1 MITQKYFLSAIPD
14 KVKPLVRVSQYDDSS
29 RTIVF
34 IIQDYEE
41 EISSA
46 EIVINENTIQGTVNQ
61 KEVSFLLT
69 SDLTENSGIFHGEVR
84 FNNIGTLNFDF
95 EVDSTPLESENV
107 QRLIRTLSR
116 PNLSQIVLEN
126 VDLKLEE
133 LQPIKIDKTELTEKE
148 IKETV
153 DDVKETEEVID
164 EEIEEPIEDEPIEE
178 TEVTEEITE
187 TEDTD
192 EVEDTEEREE
202 LNNADELEDL

>member
-34 IIQDYEE
+34 IITDYEE

-46 EIVINENTIQGTVNQ
+46 EIVINEQTIQGTVNQ
-61 KEVSFLLT
+61 KQVSFVLT
-69 SDLTENSGIFHGEVR
+69 SELTENSGIYHGEVR

-133 LQPIKIDKTELTEKE
+133 LQPIKIDKTEL
-148 IKETV
+148 KETV
-153 DDVKETEEVID
+153 DDVKETEIDEEPIEEVID
-164 EEIEEPIEDEPIEE
+164 EEPVEED
-178 TEVTEEITE
+178 EVTEEITE

>member
-34 IIQDYEE
+34 IITDYEE

-61 KEVSFLLT
+61 KQVSFLLT
-69 SDLTENSGIFHGEVR
+69 SDLTENSGIYHGEVR

-153 DDVKETEEVID
+153 DDVKEIEEVID
-164 EEIEEPIEDEPIEE
+164 EPTEE
-178 TEVTEEITE
+178 TEDTQEITE

-192 EVEDTEEREE
+192 EAEDTEEREE